1 LTFIIAEAGINH
13 CGSLDRAL
21 KMVEVA
27 ADADADAVK
36 FQSFT
41 ASKLGYDADV
51 VKWLS
56 GMELSKDD
64 HYKLKAKAER
74 CGIEFMSTPFSEEW
88 VDFLVQLGVKRLK
101 ISSGKAKEPAFVDYA
116 RRTGLPLIISTGMI
130 NYAQMSAVTY
140 PEDWVLYCVS
150 KYPTPLNKVDFR
162 NLSRLETLYPIW
174 GFSDHTVGHG
184 AAVIAV
190 ASGAKVIEKHFTMD
204 RKLFGPDQVCSLEP
218 DELKQMVT
226 EIRSV

>member
-1 LTFIIAEAGINH
+1 
-13 CGSLDRAL
+13 
-21 KMVEVA
+21 
-27 ADADADAVK
+27 
-36 FQSFT
+36 
-41 ASKLGYDADV
+41 
-51 VKWLS
+51 
-56 GMELSKDD
+56 
-64 HYKLKAKAER
+64 
-74 CGIEFMSTPFSEEW
+74 
-88 VDFLVQLGVKRLK
+88 
-101 ISSGKAKEPAFVDYA
+101 
-116 RRTGLPLIISTGMI
+116 
-130 NYAQMSAVTY
+130 VTY

-184 AAVIAV
+184 AAVIAA

-218 DELKQMVT
+218 DELKQMVA